1 MACDFAITSFRFL
14 ITQHLRIISRCILCI
29 HTRRT
34 NLSLDYTA
42 EEARRKLTFDEN
54 FEEFGCGP
62 DEITRPGDPSHYCYV
77 HTLEEV
83 LVTVRDHPDI
93 SPDFVV
99 RIELKGPDTAA
110 PTVELVGRLAMAHRC
125 RYSSFDHSRILE
137 VRSLYPDAVTGALF
151 DAPLPA
157 DFVQL
162 AISAGADEVQIKYD
176 SCTRDAVRSAHVA
189 GLMTMAWFR
198 GPRGMRR
205 DHLDKYHDVGNED
218 ADMYRTVLRSG
229 VGCMCVNRPDVM
241 VRALAEAR
249 FESIRSLPEQ

>member
-1 MACDFAITSFRFL
+1 M
-14 ITQHLRIISRCILCI
+14 
-29 HTRRT
+29 RRQ
-34 NLSLDYTA
+34 
-42 EEARRKLTFDEN
+42 LTFDEN

-83 LVTVRDHPDI
+83 LVTMRDHPDV

-99 RIELKGPDTAA
+99 RIELKGPDTAVPA
-110 PTVELVGRLAMAHRC
+110 VELVGRLDMARRC

-137 VRSLYPDAVTGALF
+137 VRSLDPDAVTGALF
-151 DAPLPA
+151 DGPLPA

-162 AISAGADEVQIKYD
+162 AIAAGADEVQIKYD
-176 SCTRDAVRSAHVA
+176 LCTCDTVRSAHRA
-189 GLMTMAWFR
+189 GLRTMAWFR

-205 DHLDKYHDVGNED
+205 DCLDKYHDVGNED
-218 ADMYRTVLRSG
+218 VDMYWTVLRSG

>member
-1 MACDFAITSFRFL
+1 MRDTRGQDGVSRPPLSDSSHLASFLHAIPRAPA
-14 ITQHLRIISRCILCI
+14 R
-29 HTRRT
+29 
-34 NLSLDYTA
+34 SLDYTA
-42 EEARRKLTFDEN
+42 EEARRLLAFNES
-54 FEEFGCGP
+54 FEEFACGP

-83 LVTVRDHPDI
+83 LVTMRDHPDV

-99 RIELKGPDTAA
+99 RIELKGPDTAV
-110 PTVELVGRLAMAHRC
+110 PTVELVGRLDMARRC

-137 VRSLYPDAVTGALF
+137 VRSLDPDAVTGALF
-151 DAPLPA
+151 DGPLPA

-162 AISAGADEVQIKYD
+162 AIAAGADEVQIKYN
-176 SCTRDAVRSAHVA
+176 SCTRDAVRSAHRA
-189 GLMTMAWFR
+189 GLRTMAWFR

-205 DHLDKYHDVGNED
+205 DCLDKYHDVGNED
-218 ADMYRTVLRSG
+218 VDMYRAVLRSG